1 MKSSFE
7 SYALLP
13 PWRVTMY
20 IQWQLSKPG
29 NDWDHRYATTSLSP
43 PPTPSSAKNRS
54 SSLRRG
60 SGTVSRLL
68 SAGRS
73 QLTPSR
79 WRLRLSYIAMLMYLT
94 LNGNDNCTAIAPRPC
109 NGLPM
114 LRRGL
119 EVVGL
124 IILLLL
130 TEPKSIN
137 LSCSQHVSVQ
147 LHIIILVQRYT

>member
-1 MKSSFE
+1 MALALVTSVT
-7 SYALLP
+7 SY
-13 PWRVTMY
+13 
-20 IQWQLSKPG
+20 I
-29 NDWDHRYATTSLSP
+29 
-43 PPTPSSAKNRS
+43 RS

-79 WRLRLSYIAMLMYLT
+79 WRSRLFYIATLMYLT
-94 LNGNDNCTAIAPRPC
+94 LNGSDNCTAIAPRFC

-124 IILLLL
+124 IITIIGDLIANISGR
-130 TEPKSIN
+130 EHDYHRSENGFGNYSHSPMR
-137 LSCSQHVSVQ
+137 
-147 LHIIILVQRYT
+147 LHL